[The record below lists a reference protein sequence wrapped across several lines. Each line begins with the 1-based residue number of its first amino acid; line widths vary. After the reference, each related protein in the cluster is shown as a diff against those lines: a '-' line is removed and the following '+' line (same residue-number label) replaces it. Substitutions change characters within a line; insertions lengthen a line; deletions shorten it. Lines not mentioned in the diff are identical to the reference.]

1 MEFENTNPQNARLCD
16 ICGERPG
23 VVQVMFAGG
32 GGRRAG
38 LLCERCA
45 RDAVAAQQ
53 GGTPDGFGAT
63 GGSADRRN
71 ASTRQRQQTQRH
83 SDTPALDEFGR
94 DLTAEARAGRIDPVI
109 GRAAEIEQV
118 VETLTRRRKNNAALI
133 GEAGVGKTA
142 IAEGLALRIAENDVP
157 APLRGVRVVEIDLGG
172 MVAGTQF
179 RGAFEQRLKAAM
191 AEVAASDG
199 RIILFIDELHTLL
212 GAGGA
217 EGAMDAAN
225 LLKPMLTRGELRMIG
240 ATTLAEYRKVERDA
254 ALARRF
260 SPVMVEEPTV
270 DETVE
275 ILEGLRAQYEEHHGV
290 HITDE
295 ALEAAARLS
304 DRYISEYRLP
314 DKAIDLVDQASARL
328 RLRRVDTDTTKLET
342 ELEHLR
348 AEKQAAVDAEAYE
361 DAGELK
367 LRIDALERQ
376 LAAAA
381 PGDAP
386 ESGEP
391 TVAPRSDVVDERA
404 IAEVVAVRTGIPV
417 GELVAAELERLGT
430 LEDDLHGRVIGQQE
444 AVHAVAETVRHARA
458 GLAEPDRPLG
468 SFLFMGPTGVGKTE
482 LVKALAE
489 RLFATEKALVRI
501 DMSEYREPHTVARLI
516 GSPPG
521 YVGYGDGG
529 QLTEPV
535 RRRPYSVILL
545 DEIEK
550 AHPEVWNVLLQV
562 LDDGRLTDGEGR
574 TVDFTNTVVV
584 MTSNLG
590 AGQAKRPVGFTGGE
604 ADSAGERML
613 AAAKHAFLPE
623 FVNRIDEMVIFEPLT
638 EDQVREIGGLL
649 VERIA
654 DRLRQEHGVELEVSD
669 RTHRPPR
676 PRGLRSRV
684 RGAPPQAPPAPH
696 AGARADPGDPR
707 RPRDGRRPRAGH
719 GLGRARDR
727 ARRPRAGHRVGPTST
742 EGVRRRRRAPSLS
755 FRARRPGRCAAA
767 QPARRH
773 ASCAR
778 PAPRVVSLRSKM
790 AFDNRNQRGH
800 EMSDHGADEPGDPS
814 KRAGPHGR
822 LSRPRHTVAA

>member
-1 MEFENTNPQNARLCD
+1 VEFENTNPQNARLCD

-53 GGTPDGFGAT
+53 GGTPDGLMGQGAV
-63 GGSADRRN
+63 GGSADGRN
-71 ASTRQRQQTQRH
+71 AATRQRQQTRR

-142 IAEGLALRIAENDVP
+142 IAEGLALRIAHNDVP
-157 APLRGVRVVEIDLGG
+157 ELLRGVRVVEVDLGG

-179 RGAFEQRLKAAM
+179 RGAFEQRLKAALG
-191 AEVAASDG
+191 EVVASEG
-199 RIILFIDELHTLL
+199 RIILFVDELHTLL

-225 LLKPMLTRGELRMIG
+225 ILKPMLTRGELRMIG

-260 SPVMVEEPTV
+260 SPVMVDEPTV

-275 ILEGLRAQYEEHHGV
+275 ILTGLRSQYEEHHGV
-290 HITDE
+290 QITDE

-314 DKAIDLVDQASARL
+314 DKAIDLVDQAAAKL
-328 RLRRVDTDTTKLET
+328 RLRHVDTDDTKLQT

-367 LRIDALERQ
+367 QRIDGLERQ
-376 LAAAA
+376 LANVHETDDERTAASVDGPA
-381 PGDAP
+381 
-386 ESGEP
+386 
-391 TVAPRSDVVDERA
+391 VVDEPA

-417 GELVAAELERLGT
+417 GELVAAELERLGA
-430 LEDDLHGRVIGQQE
+430 LEDDLHERVIGQHD
-444 AVHAVAETVRHARA
+444 AVRAVAETVRHARA

-482 LVKALAE
+482 LVKALSE

-590 AGQAKRPVGFTGGE
+590 AGQAKRPLGFTGGE
-604 ADSAGERML
+604 ADSAGEHML
-613 AAAKHAFLPE
+613 AAAKRAFLPE
-623 FVNRIDEMVIFEPLT
+623 FINRIDEVVVFEPLT
-638 EDQVREIGGLL
+638 EDQVREIGTLI
-649 VERIA
+649 VARIA
-654 DRLRQEHGVELEVSD
+654 DRLREQRGVELEVTPELVARLAREGFD
-669 RTHRPPR
+669 PEF
-676 PRGLRSRV
+676 
-684 RGAPPQAPPAPH
+684 
-696 AGARADPGDPR
+696 GARPLKRHLR
-707 RPRDGRRPRAGH
+707 RTLERELTRAILDGRVVEGGHVLVSDSGSDSDERAIV
-719 GLGRARDR
+719 LEIR
-727 ARRPRAGHRVGPTST
+727 
-742 EGVRRRRRAPSLS
+742 E
-755 FRARRPGRCAAA
+755 
-767 QPARRH
+767 PA
-773 ASCAR
+773 
-778 PAPRVVSLRSKM
+778 
-790 AFDNRNQRGH
+790 
-800 EMSDHGADEPGDPS
+800 
-814 KRAGPHGR
+814 
-822 LSRPRHTVAA
+822 TV